1 MTESNIELFFS
12 LLVFV
17 VHTLTKI
24 SYIHSD
30 QTPSFCVYRKMK
42 MLVMTRKCSDPI
54 FKHQRLG
61 ISAKDMTWLTL
72 PPGILAEA
80 NEIQD
85 VKEVIQALMIRR
97 KKMQQILQLFSLS
110 LSLGLVPIKGLI
122 R

>member
-1 MTESNIELFFS
+1 MTESIIELCFS
-12 LLVFV
+12 LLVFA

-30 QTPSFCVYRKMK
+30 HTPSFCVYRKMK

-85 VKEVIQALMIRR
+85 VKEAIQALMIREEEDAANSPT
-97 KKMQQILQLFSLS
+97 I
-110 LSLGLVPIKGLI
+110 
-122 R
+122 

>member
-42 MLVMTRKCSDPI
+42 MVVMTRKC
-54 FKHQRLG
+54 LG
-61 ISAKDMTWLTL
+61 QYHMLQIGTL
-72 PPGILAEA
+72 YQTSIGI
-80 NEIQD
+80 
-85 VKEVIQALMIRR
+85 
-97 KKMQQILQLFSLS
+97 
-110 LSLGLVPIKGLI
+110 
-122 R
+122 